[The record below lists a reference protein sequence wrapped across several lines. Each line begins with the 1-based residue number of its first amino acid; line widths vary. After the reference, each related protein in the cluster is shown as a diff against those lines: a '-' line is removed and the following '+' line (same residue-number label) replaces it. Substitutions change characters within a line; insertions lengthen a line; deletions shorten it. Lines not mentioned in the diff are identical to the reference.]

1 MNLNG
6 SKEGGAVLEA
16 VDLRKYFG
24 AKKAVDG
31 VSLKIRKGEIFSL
44 LGPNGAGKTTII
56 KMLYGFLDPDS
67 GSIHYSGKDFT
78 GHRRGIK
85 LSIGVCSQ
93 NDTLDYDL
101 TVRTNLEIF
110 GTYYHMRAHEA
121 RKRAGILLD
130 RFRLEEYA
138 EKKPR
143 QLSGGLKRRLQIA
156 RALINDPHILFLD
169 EPTVGLDPHVRR
181 ELWSHLHELRKEGVT
196 VFLTTHYME
205 EAETLADHVVILD
218 EGEIIE
224 EGDPAGMI
232 RRHFGRWILQVRE
245 TGDMVARLKS
255 KGIPYFGGYG
265 WLTIHA
271 EDEAVNPVSL
281 DLGGEAVVRREPNLE
296 DLFIKLTGRGL

>member
-1 MNLNG
+1 MNSEEQIESG
-6 SKEGGAVLEA
+6 IVLET
-16 VDLRKYFG
+16 VDLRKSFG
-24 AKKAVDG
+24 AKRAVDG
-31 VSLKIRKGEIFSL
+31 VSLRIRKGEIFSL

-56 KMLYGFLDPDS
+56 KMLYGSLEPDS
-67 GSIHYSGKDFT
+67 GSILYSGRDFT
-78 GHRRGIK
+78 GHRRAIK
-85 LSIGVCSQ
+85 HSIGVCSQ

-110 GTYYHMRAHEA
+110 GSYYHMRTHEA
-121 RKRAGILLD
+121 RRRAGVLLG

-181 ELWSHLHELRKEGVT
+181 EVWSHLHELRKEGVT
-196 VFLTTHYME
+196 IFLTTHYME
-205 EAETLADHVVILD
+205 EAEALANHVVILD

-232 RRHFGRWILQVRE
+232 RRHFGKWILQVRE
-245 TGDMVARLKS
+245 TEDMVARLKS
-255 KGIPYFGGYG
+255 GGVPYFGGYG
-265 WLTIHA
+265 WLIIHA

-281 DLGGEAVVRREPNLE
+281 GLGEEAVVRREPNLE
-296 DLFIKLTGRGL
+296 DLFIKLTGKGL